1 MTLAR
6 CLAAD
11 LSVRTLDGFGQRFG
25 RGAIV
30 DLDAELGES
39 GLTLRDALSDHVQHF
54 ELIETPD
61 EPPVVVDE
69 D

>member
-6 CLAAD
+6 CLASD

-30 DLDAELGES
+30 DLDTHLGES

-54 ELIETPD
+54 ELIDPP
-61 EPPVVVDE
+61 EPPPVSSDE